1 MACNKCKQKE
11 KLTKEM
17 LKSNGETPREVKLF
31 FLIFGFLSI
40 YGLISFGCD
49 LVKWVF

>member
-17 LKSNGETPREVKLF
+17 LKNNNDTPREMKII
-31 FLIFGFLSI
+31 FLLFGFFSI
-40 YGLISFGCD
+40 YGL
-49 LVKWVF
+49 